1 MQRKLPLCELAD
13 KTVLSVSRLCHLFR
27 NQTGMSPRRYL
38 KLARLAKAKELLE
51 ASAFSVK
58 VSIKFKWRVV
68 CSWSRRATG
77 EPMTYRIDRL
87 STEQGLVLCI
97 SGRLAEEDLEL
108 VRMALDGRRVVAIDL
123 AEIELVGRDAVKVL
137 VRAESEGIELRS
149 CPAYIREWITNERDS
164 S

>member
-1 MQRKLPLCELAD
+1 
-13 KTVLSVSRLCHLFR
+13 
-27 NQTGMSPRRYL
+27 
-38 KLARLAKAKELLE
+38 
-51 ASAFSVK
+51 
-58 VSIKFKWRVV
+58 
-68 CSWSRRATG
+68 
-77 EPMTYRIDRL
+77 MTYRIDRL

-137 VRAESEGIELRS
+137 VRAESDGIELRS

-164 S
+164 I